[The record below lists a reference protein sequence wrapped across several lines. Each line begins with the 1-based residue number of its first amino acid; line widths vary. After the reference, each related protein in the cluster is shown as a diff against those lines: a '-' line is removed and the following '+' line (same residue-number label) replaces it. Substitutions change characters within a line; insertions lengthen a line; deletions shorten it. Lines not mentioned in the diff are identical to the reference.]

1 MNLGEYIVDES
12 GPAGGALAALR
23 MQWSPRPRPAAPP
36 EAKPEWDSL
45 LRLRD
50 EVGDLFERARDPSE
64 GQPAVDYQVIKDKL
78 LDEYRS
84 LVDTDTL
91 RSLIVKAVSIYE
103 HTAPNA
109 SMEVAG
115 ALCRLSLEWWI
126 INSILD
132 YKCAGNVSSSDCR
145 QVLLENAM
153 MFWDEAYM
161 PSPEDG
167 IHPLQRGFY
176 ATACLCWARGRG
188 STFWVQMIASEL
200 LRYIFSRNIGVLG
213 RVDTFDSVQDAMRA
227 RCEDGGMI
235 AQTLLTELEVGPI
248 ELSETTR
255 RSAAYTEALERLSTL
270 TALINDVASIWID
283 HRSGALNVALFLY
296 EQNCPPMARNEA
308 MQAALLE
315 TCELLRH
322 EYMLLVAALAEIE
335 SLGTDEPGVLRSYT
349 DYLRTFCRR
358 YWNWQMSCRSY
369 FSPSHPVAE
378 LRRVGMPGEIPKHRI
393 G

>member
-1 MNLGEYIVDES
+1 M
-12 GPAGGALAALR
+12 
-23 MQWSPRPRPAAPP
+23 
-36 EAKPEWDSL
+36 KPEWESL
-45 LRLRD
+45 LSLRD
-50 EVGDLFERARDPSE
+50 EIGDLFERAKDPSE
-64 GQPAVDYQVIKDKL
+64 GQPEVDYAVIKDKL
-78 LDEYRS
+78 FDEYHS
-84 LVDTDTL
+84 LVDADAL

-103 HTAPNA
+103 HTAPRA

-115 ALCRLSLEWWI
+115 ALCRLSVEWWI
-126 INSILD
+126 INAILD
-132 YKCAGNVSSSDCR
+132 HKCTGNVSSSDCR

-161 PSPEDG
+161 PSLEEG

-176 ATACLCWARGRG
+176 ATASLCWARGQC

-213 RVDTFDSVQDAMRA
+213 RVDTFDSVHDAMRA

-235 AQTLLTELEVGPI
+235 AQTLLTELESGPI

-255 RSAAYTEALERLSTL
+255 RSATYTEALERLSTL

-283 HRSGALNVALFLY
+283 QRSGALNVALFLY
-296 EQNCPPMARNEA
+296 EQNCPPMDRDEA
-308 MQAALLE
+308 MLAALRE

-335 SLGTDEPGVLRSYT
+335 SLGTDEPHVLRSYT

-358 YWNWQMSCRSY
+358 YWNWQMSCRPY
-369 FSPSHPVAE
+369 FSPGHPVVE
-378 LRRVGMPGEIPKHRI
+378 LRRVGMPGQLPKHRM